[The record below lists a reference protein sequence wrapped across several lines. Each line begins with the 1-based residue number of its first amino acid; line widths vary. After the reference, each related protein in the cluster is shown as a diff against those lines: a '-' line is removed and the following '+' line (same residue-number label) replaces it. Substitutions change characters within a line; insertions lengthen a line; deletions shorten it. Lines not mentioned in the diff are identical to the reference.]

1 MGESVTGGGPQIGKK
16 NNNSAVMN
24 LPSVTVDCVK
34 GVTLLLRPATKA
46 EKTTKYY
53 LFESTRE
60 INQ

>member
-1 MGESVTGGGPQIGKK
+1 
-16 NNNSAVMN
+16 MN

-60 INQ
+60 IN